1 MAFCVYAAIYTLR
14 KLSRSTGAL
23 KRHSFLELK
32 IIHAIERNFLY
43 MILSNP
49 IYTPTIFLKPIEDM
63 HTGSSN
69 PVPNTRYI
77 TEQEGQH
84 SLTSFESRLVPS
96 RYSCVLGLR
105 EDWGLG
111 WGARGGSHGKG
122 RRKNSD
128 WQISFAGIFLK
139 GNGTFLVFFFLLN
152 ILSDVYLFIINYKKV
167 SKKYFYAFSGVLVVS
182 PAWLVRGKLRIP
194 GKAWTI
200 SMVLFIVNCGLKVGN
215 SFLHIFSRFL
225 SFTEIDFL
233 CLYFFSFTC
242 AWDNRSTR
250 SRVR

>member
-1 MAFCVYAAIYTLR
+1 MTFCVYAVIYTLR

-77 TEQEGQH
+77 TEREGQH

-96 RYSCVLGLR
+96 RYSCVLGVR

-139 GNGTFLVFFFLLN
+139 GNGTFLVFVFCS
-152 ILSDVYLFIINYKKV
+152 I
-167 SKKYFYAFSGVLVVS
+167 
-182 PAWLVRGKLRIP
+182 
-194 GKAWTI
+194 
-200 SMVLFIVNCGLKVGN
+200 
-215 SFLHIFSRFL
+215 SFLTFIYLLLTIKKLAKSIFMPFL
-225 SFTEIDFL
+225 AF
-233 CLYFFSFTC
+233 
-242 AWDNRSTR
+242 
-250 SRVR
+250 